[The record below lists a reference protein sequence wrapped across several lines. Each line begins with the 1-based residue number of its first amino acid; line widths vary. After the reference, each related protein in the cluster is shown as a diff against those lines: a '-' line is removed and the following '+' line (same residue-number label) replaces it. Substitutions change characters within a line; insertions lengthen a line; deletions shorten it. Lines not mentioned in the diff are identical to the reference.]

1 MAPSLLLVT
10 GACLALDFCRAW
22 VRLRA
27 RVAHLALVWVRPSVL
42 HRVSLLIRSSVLDFY
57 RALVRLRAR
66 AAGQPPSSAL
76 NFYRTL
82 FRLRVRALRRAPV
95 WARTSVLNFYRARI
109 HLGPWALR
117 RAPVW
122 ARSSVLDFYRVLMH
136 LPARALRQAPVWAWS
151 SVLDFCKALF
161 CLCMRMPVLRRAA
174 VWARSSVLDFC
185 KALFCLLTRVLRRAA
200 VWARSPLLFFYGAQA
215 LVRLRT
221 LQVAACWPGSFSTRN
236 RARESLACG
245 HVHLPASWCS
255 LAPWRGVLPLTL
267 PAVSTPPARS
277 ARKFSPRHGVPRLT
291 PPQQNLH
298 PQCGALAKFGIA
310 CPVNP
315 GRSTPQAEFIPHS
328 ETLSRRFSLDHTK
341 RIGVCWKC

>member
-136 LPARALRQAPVWAWS
+136 LRARALRQAPVWAW
-151 SVLDFCKALF
+151 
-161 CLCMRMPVLRRAA
+161 
-174 VWARSSVLDFC
+174 SSVLDFC